1 MRRVPSRLPIPVR
14 RERSPVLALAAGLAI
29 MPGPASAGPF
39 DGFFPSGGPFRPE
52 PKRHPHRSTDAARR
66 SSISFTAD
74 MASRGSSSC
83 ARCRRSTRSMRS
95 TGVGHGYAT
104 RSMHSMASCW
114 NAPCLAPDEA
124 PVPLP
129 PGSIPMARA
138 PRPGAPVYSEPPS
151 AELYD
156 PEIAPK
162 TYPRTP
168 AQPSRERQVRRP
180 DASPPPKAAV
190 PQPGPQVGTT
200 DPATSAPSATLPGGP
215 TLVPVERKPLDPP
228 ASTAAR
234 APAEAPAEKPAAVKP
249 PPAVAPTAVAPP
261 ALRPAGPAPGPAPR
275 GGQREAGRTRCCN
288 PHSRAADRS
297 EDRKADGRKSLAFL
311 VAPLDD
317 IKRPVRRYADGAA
330 SLARTEAIRKG
341 TPFQASLDFADQSR
355 LVMRPSAG
363 RRSAGSRCSRSPSP
377 ERRH

>member
-1 MRRVPSRLPIPVR
+1 MRRVSSRLPIPCAG
-14 RERSPVLALAAGLAI
+14 SALSVLALAAGLAI

-39 DGFFPSGGPFRPE
+39 DGFFPSGGPFGPSQSVIRTARLTSPQIVDILYSRYGVARIILVRPLSE
-52 PKRHPHRSTDAARR
+52 VYEVDAIDRRGARVR
-66 SSISFTAD
+66 YTVDAFDGQLLERA
-74 MASRGSSSC
+74 MLGA
-83 ARCRRSTRSMRS
+83 
-95 TGVGHGYAT
+95 Y
-104 RSMHSMASCW
+104 
-114 NAPCLAPDEA
+114 EA

-168 AQPSRERQVRRP
+168 AQPFRERQVRRP
-180 DASPPPKAAV
+180 DASTLPKAAV

-200 DPATSAPSATLPGGP
+200 DPATSTPSATLPGGP

-261 ALRPAGPAPGPAPR
+261 ALRPASPAPAQPREVGSVKQAAPV
-275 GGQREAGRTRCCN
+275 AATRI
-288 PHSRAADRS
+288 PEPLIDPKTGKPTGASPS
-297 EDRKADGRKSLAFL
+297 VP

-317 IKRPVRRYADGAA
+317 IKRPSGD
-330 SLARTEAIRKG
+330 
-341 TPFQASLDFADQSR
+341 TPMVPPALLD
-355 LVMRPSAG
+355 
-363 RRSAGSRCSRSPSP
+363 
-377 ERRH
+377 